1 MNQHIDSFV
10 LRRAYKKTES
20 YFYGDLVEYNG
31 SLFLALED
39 GVLPSPSTNSESWY
53 RLSSMSKFY
62 RTNTV
67 PKFSEEG
74 DKWLELSSGT
84 LYTRVKQTNGVMF
97 WVEF

>member
-1 MNQHIDSFV
+1 MNTLTHLFFVEHIRKPRVIF
-10 LRRAYKKTES
+10 T
-20 YFYGDLVEYNG
+20 
-31 SLFLALED
+31 ALED
-39 GVLPSPSTNSESWY
+39 GLLLSPSTNSESWY

-62 RTNTV
+62 RTNTA

-74 DKWLELSSGT
+74 DKWLDLSSGT